1 MYLRHLRS
9 IVLKG
14 NKKMEIVY
22 LIVGLAIGF
31 VITFLFLKNKKTVPI
46 EEVNRIN
53 DEFNSLK
60 IEAGRLTERIKLFEI
75 DKTSL
80 QSDLKNEREKSEQLN
95 SENSALKSDYS
106 NLQQKLTEQKA
117 EVEELQK
124 KFTTEFENLANRI
137 FDDKTKRFSEQSKT
151 NLQEILNPLKERIT
165 EFQSKVEE
173 TNKESIK
180 GHASLREQLSML
192 KDMNQQITQEA
203 KNLTEAL
210 KGQSKIQ
217 GNWGEFILE
226 SILEKSGLV
235 KGREYVVQE
244 SLTAESGK
252 RFQPDVIIK
261 LPENKSIVI
270 DSKVSLVA
278 YEKFISSDDEHQKQ
292 LALREHINSIR
303 SHIKNLSSKNYQ
315 NLYQLESLDFVLMFM
330 PVEPAFALAVQN
342 DQTIFNDAFEMNIVI
357 VSPST
362 LLATLRTI
370 SSIWRQENQNRYA
383 LEIARQSGDMLDKF
397 TAFVDDL
404 ISVGKGLVNAKDNY
418 DKAMNKL
425 TEGRGNLISRS
436 EKIKQ
441 LGAKASK
448 SLPPAIINRADLDDD
463 NNLTDN

>member
-1 MYLRHLRS
+1 
-9 IVLKG
+9 
-14 NKKMEIVY
+14 MEIIY
-22 LIVGLAIGF
+22 LIIGLIIGF
-31 VITFLFLKNKKTVPI
+31 VVAFFFLKSKKTIPI
-46 EEVNRIN
+46 EEVNRLN
-53 DEFNSLK
+53 EEFNSLK
-60 IEAGRLTERIKLFEI
+60 VEAGKFSERIKLLES
-75 DKTSL
+75 DKISL
-80 QSDLKNEREKSEQLN
+80 QSELKSERDKSEKLT
-95 SENSALKSDYS
+95 SENSSLRSDYI
-106 NLQQKLTEQKA
+106 NLQQKLIEQK
-117 EVEELQK
+117 EEINSLQE
-124 KFTTEFENLANRI
+124 KFTKEFENLANKI
-137 FDDKTKRFSEQSKT
+137 FKEKTDEFSKQSKT

-173 TNKESIK
+173 TNKESIR

-210 KGQSKIQ
+210 KGQSKTQ

-278 YEKFISSDDEHQKQ
+278 YEKFISSDDEHQKE

-303 SHIKNLSSKNYQ
+303 SHIKNLSGKNYQ

-370 SSIWRQENQNRYA
+370 SSIWRQEKQNRNA
-383 LEIARQSGDMLDKF
+383 LEIAKQSGDMLDKF
-397 TAFVDDL
+397 TAFVEDL
-404 ISVGKGLVNAKDNY
+404 LTVGKGLISVKDNY

-425 TEGRGNLISRS
+425 TDGRGNLISRV
-436 EKIKQ
+436 EKIKE
-441 LGAKASK
+441 LGAKTSK
-448 SLPPAIINRADLDDD
+448 SLPPAILNRAKEDSEE
-463 NNLTDN
+463 

>member
-1 MYLRHLRS
+1 
-9 IVLKG
+9 
-14 NKKMEIVY
+14 MEILY
-22 LIVGLAIGF
+22 LVIGLAVGF
-31 VITFLFLKNKKTVPI
+31 VFAFLFLKSKKTIPI
-46 EEVNRIN
+46 EEVNRLNEEI
-53 DEFNSLK
+53 NSLK
-60 IEAGRLTERIKLFEI
+60 VEAGKFSERIKLLEI

-80 QSDLKNEREKSEQLN
+80 QSDLKNEREKSEKLT
-95 SENSALKSDYS
+95 SENSSLKSDHT
-106 NLQQKLTEQKA
+106 NLQTKLSEQKE
-117 EVEELQK
+117 EVAKLQE
-124 KFTTEFENLANRI
+124 KFTKEFENLANRI
-137 FDDKTKRFSEQSKT
+137 FKEKADEFSKQSKT
-151 NLQEILNPLKERIT
+151 NLQEILNPLKERIV

-210 KGQSKIQ
+210 KGQSKTQ

-244 SLTAESGK
+244 SLTSESGR

-278 YEKFISSDDEHQKQ
+278 YEKFISSDDESQKA

-370 SSIWRQENQNRYA
+370 SSIWRQEKQNRNA
-383 LEIARQSGDMLDKF
+383 LEIAKQSGDMLDKF
-397 TAFVDDL
+397 TTFVEDL
-404 ISVGKGLVNAKDNY
+404 LTVGKGLISVKDNY

-425 TEGRGNLISRS
+425 TDGRGNLINRA

-441 LGAKASK
+441 LGAKTSK
-448 SLPPAIINRADLDDD
+448 SLPPNILNRADQDDD
-463 NNLTDN
+463 NNLLDN

>member
-1 MYLRHLRS
+1 
-9 IVLKG
+9 
-14 NKKMEIVY
+14 MEILFLIIG
-22 LIVGLAIGF
+22 LIVGAVAFWFIASFKYKG
-31 VITFLFLKNKKTVPI
+31 
-46 EEVNRIN
+46 E
-53 DEFNSLK
+53 S
-60 IEAGRLTERIKLFEI
+60 GRVE
-75 DKTSL
+75 
-80 QSDLKNEREKSEQLN
+80 EKSRILEADNTELKAKINSEQQKVIELN
-95 SENSALKSDYS
+95 SKLSSLKSDYS
-106 NLQQKLTEQKA
+106 NLQAKISELKENEQQLLEK
-117 EVEELQK
+117 
-124 KFTTEFENLANRI
+124 FENLANKI
-137 FDDKTKRFSEQSKT
+137 FEEKTTKFSEQSKA
-151 NLQEILNPLKERIT
+151 NLSEILNPFKEKIN

-173 TNKESIK
+173 TNKDSISRT
-180 GHASLREQLSML
+180 AALCEQLQSL

-210 KGQSKIQ
+210 RGQSKTQ

-244 SLTAESGK
+244 SITAESGK

-278 YEKFISSDDEHQKQ
+278 YEKLVSNEDEHQRQ

-330 PVEPAFALAVQN
+330 PIEPAFALAVQN
-342 DQTIFNDAFEMNIVI
+342 DQAIFNDAFEMNIVI

-370 SSIWRQENQNRYA
+370 SSIWRQENQNRNA

-397 TAFVDDL
+397 TAFVEDL
-404 ISVGKGLVNAKDNY
+404 LSVGKGLVSAKDNY

-425 TEGRGNLISRS
+425 VDGRGNLVNRA
-436 EKIKQ
+436 EKIKK
-441 LGAKASK
+441 LGAKTSK
-448 SLPPAIINRADLDDD
+448 SLPQSILNRAIEDSDE
-463 NNLTDN
+463 

>member
-1 MYLRHLRS
+1 
-9 IVLKG
+9 
-14 NKKMEIVY
+14 
-22 LIVGLAIGF
+22 
-31 VITFLFLKNKKTVPI
+31 
-46 EEVNRIN
+46 
-53 DEFNSLK
+53 
-60 IEAGRLTERIKLFEI
+60 
-75 DKTSL
+75 
-80 QSDLKNEREKSEQLN
+80 
-95 SENSALKSDYS
+95 
-106 NLQQKLTEQKA
+106 
-117 EVEELQK
+117 
-124 KFTTEFENLANRI
+124 
-137 FDDKTKRFSEQSKT
+137 
-151 NLQEILNPLKERIT
+151 
-165 EFQSKVEE
+165 
-173 TNKESIK
+173 
-180 GHASLREQLSML
+180 
-192 KDMNQQITQEA
+192 MNQQITQEA

-210 KGQSKIQ
+210 KGQSKTQ

-278 YEKFISSDDEHQKQ
+278 YEKFISSDDENQKA

-370 SSIWRQENQNRYA
+370 SSIWRQEKQNRNA
-383 LEIARQSGDMLDKF
+383 MEIAKQSGDMLDKF
-397 TAFVDDL
+397 TAFVEDL
-404 ISVGKGLVNAKDNY
+404 LSVGKGLISVKDNY

-425 TEGRGNLISRS
+425 TDGRGNLINRA

-448 SLPPAIINRADLDDD
+448 SLPPNILNRAEQDDD
-463 NNLTDN
+463 TNLLDN